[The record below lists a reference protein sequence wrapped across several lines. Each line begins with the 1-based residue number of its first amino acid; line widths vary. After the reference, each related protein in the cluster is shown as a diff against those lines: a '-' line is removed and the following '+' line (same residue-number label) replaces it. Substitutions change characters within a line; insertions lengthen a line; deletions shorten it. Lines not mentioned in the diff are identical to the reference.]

1 MNVNSNFDTNR
12 GDTFDDQLD
21 LENIFSFLFKWKKII
36 FLFTLIGL
44 IIGAIYSSV
53 IKRVWAGQF
62 KIVLSEE
69 NTNFVQNSKIQNLP
83 FLENNSSPL
92 QTELE
97 ILKSPSVLMDIFE
110 FVKADRIAEGKASK
124 ELRFNDWKKS
134 LDINLIK
141 GTNVLDLIY
150 RDNNKEKI
158 IPVLKKIS
166 NKYQDYS
173 GSKRLRG
180 IELGMRFYDEQ
191 LKVFRDQTKNSLRD
205 AQEYAIEQDLSILG
219 DAGVDQDISA
229 TINIVK
235 IRVAASNEIRNIDKQ
250 LEQLN
255 SLEKNSNPNQILHK
269 ASVIESFP
277 NEGLMKLQQIDE
289 KLAFLRVTYT
299 EKDKNIKKLLLE
311 RDLLLELLKKQ
322 VKGFLI
328 AKKDDALAR
337 LKASERPKGVL
348 LKYTELVNTYKRD
361 ANTLSELETQ
371 FRKLSLEKARLEDP
385 WELITN
391 PTLLPHPVYPNK
403 KRITLLAGL
412 LGGIG
417 GIVSCL
423 IISKKENIIYD
434 VKSIKAKTNLK
445 IIEKVEN
452 ENDELMKESM
462 SLIKNFL
469 LNKVKTNT
477 ILYSPSKINNLKNQK
492 FIDEIIS
499 FAPNNKKLFLTTE
512 FVETFDYENVII
524 LTCLGNSKFNEIEK
538 IEERLLSLGKNILG
552 TVVLKDFQDK

>member
-1 MNVNSNFDTNR
+1 MKVNDKFDTDRDNS
-12 GDTFDDQLD
+12 FDDQID
-21 LENIFSFLFKWKKII
+21 LEIIFSFLFKWKKMI

-44 IIGAIYSSV
+44 IIGAVYSSV

-62 KIVLSEE
+62 KIVLAEQ
-69 NTNFVQNSKIQNLP
+69 NANFVQNPKIQNLP
-83 FLENNSSPL
+83 FLERNSSPL

-110 FVKADRIAEGKASK
+110 FVKANRIADGKGSK

-150 RDNNKEKI
+150 EDNDKEKI

-166 NKYQDYS
+166 NKYQEYS
-173 GSKRLRG
+173 GSKRLRR

-191 LKVFRDQTKNSLRD
+191 LKIFRDQTKNSLRK

-219 DAGVDQDISA
+219 DAGIDQDISA

-235 IRVAASNEIRNIDKQ
+235 IRVAAANQIRNIDKQ

-255 SLEKNSNPNQILHK
+255 SLEKNSNTNQILHK

-277 NEGLMKLQQIDE
+277 NDGLLKLQEIDE

-348 LKYTELVNTYKRD
+348 LKYTELVNDYNRD
-361 ANTLSELETQ
+361 AKTLSELETQ

-385 WELITN
+385 WELITK
-391 PTLLPHPVYPNK
+391 PTLLPNPVYPNK
-403 KRITLLAGL
+403 KRITLLTGL
-412 LGGIG
+412 LGGFAG
-417 GIVSCL
+417 MVTSL
-423 IISKKENIIYD
+423 LISKKENIIYD
-434 VKSIKAKTNLK
+434 IKSIQTKTNLK
-445 IIEKVEN
+445 IIETVEN
-452 ENDELMKESM
+452 ENDELMRESI

-469 LNKVKTNT
+469 NNKVKANT
-477 ILYSPSKINNLKNQK
+477 IIYSPSQITNLKNRK
-492 FIDEIIS
+492 YIDEIIS
-499 FAPNNKKLFLTTE
+499 IAPNNIKLFLTTE
-512 FVETFDYENVII
+512 FLETFNFENIII
-524 LTCLGNSKFNEIEK
+524 LITLGNSKLNDIEK
-538 IEERLLSLGKNILG
+538 IERRLLSLEKNILG
-552 TVVLKDFQDK
+552 TIVLKDFMDK